1 MYLLYF
7 NLTKFAHGLSLMMLW
22 TMLLIGCTQSHQL
35 GAASDPQALL
45 DAKLANPKEELSA
58 ADSVTLVNY
67 CASLGAQ
74 SAAQVAGK
82 EVVAVVG
89 NTGSGKSTFLN
100 YLLGCKMQL
109 KNPRELGLPGMYNV
123 AIVDE
128 SGPRREIMKIGHGG
142 NSKTFMPQ
150 LATDLSD
157 EGIIYCDC
165 PNFSDNRGAEINIA
179 NALNM
184 KRFLQEAGSVKVIF
198 LAEFGEFLTNHGQT
212 LNAMEGM
219 VKQVFGGETHL
230 RRHKNAVLLGI
241 TKAPLDADDEPVKLS
256 SVRTLLDGS
265 PLMQILSE
273 RLFMYDPLD
282 RGSAASG
289 FWLQAD
295 CLAAIGNMDNVP
307 GLTSAAMF
315 QTELTSDDEE
325 ALTNIVRVQAIDLQ
339 NSLDHDDYAT
349 AAHHWHHIRRL
360 SVIEHEEMD
369 QIQQELILSP
379 LASFTVR
386 RVTSY
391 EENAAAYHFDE
402 AERQLALLHKFCQYF
417 PARSLQAGLA
427 GLDAYLAECKEH
439 KREQEEVKNEEARA
453 DAALEV
459 ASQQSVVFH
468 HLSLLQDNP
477 DLLNT
482 YSPSDIAPYIPLL
495 ERLLAEHT
503 AQLAEVVAEERYGA
517 EAGRFREIIELLEL
531 LIIKG
536 RFER

>member
-1 MYLLYF
+1 MYLLRL
-7 NLTKFAHGLSLMMLW
+7 NLTKLTHGLSLMMLW
-22 TMLLIGCTQSHQL
+22 TMLLIGCTQAHQL
-35 GAASDPQALL
+35 GVASDLQGLL
-45 DAKLANPKEELSA
+45 NAKLENPRAELSA
-58 ADSVTLVNY
+58 ADSITLVDY

-74 SAAQVAGK
+74 SRAQVAGK

-128 SGPRREIMKIGHGG
+128 SGPHREIMKIGHEG
-142 NSKTFMPQ
+142 NSRAFMPQ
-150 LATDLSD
+150 LATDLND
-157 EGIIYCDC
+157 DAIIYCDF
-165 PNFSDNRGAEINIA
+165 PSFSDNWGAEINIA
-179 NALNM
+179 NALNI
-184 KRFLQEAGSVKVIF
+184 KRFLQNAGSVKVIF
-198 LAEFGEFLTNHGQT
+198 LAEFGELLTNHGQT

-219 VKQVFGGETHL
+219 VKQMFGRETNL
-230 RRHKNAVLLGI
+230 RKYKNAVLLGI
-241 TKAPLDADDEPVKLS
+241 TKAPLDVDDKPVKLS
-256 SVRTLLDGS
+256 SVRALLDGS

-289 FWLQAD
+289 FWLRAN
-295 CLAAIGNMDNVP
+295 CLEAIGNMDHVP
-307 GLTSAAMF
+307 GLTSATMF
-315 QTELTSDDEE
+315 QTELTSDDQEV
-325 ALTNIVRVQAIDLQ
+325 LTNIVRAQAIDLQ
-339 NSLDHDDYAT
+339 NALDHDDYAT

-360 SVIEHEEMD
+360 CMIEHEEMD
-369 QIQQELILSP
+369 KIQQELVLSP
-379 LASFTVR
+379 LASFTIS

-402 AERQLALLHKFCQYF
+402 AERQLALLHEFCQYF
-417 PARSLQAGLA
+417 PARSLQEKLA
-427 GLDAYLAECKEH
+427 GLEAYLAECKEN
-439 KREQEEVKNEEARA
+439 KREQED

-459 ASQQSVVFH
+459 AYQQSVVSH

-482 YSPSDIAPYIPLL
+482 YSPSDIAPHLPIL

-503 AQLAEVVAEERYGA
+503 TQLAEVAAEEQYGA

-531 LIIKG
+531 VIAKG
-536 RFER
+536 RFAR